1 MILKQDLLPWLLLL
15 LHFNEK
21 LKNWDN
27 KTWLSSK
34 SYISQFNKF
43 LKRKSNLNKNSKIL
57 DIGCGRA
64 NIISALQQKYKF
76 RNKPIGIDIVGNKG
90 IKKNI
95 IFKRVEALKYLNKQE
110 KYDLILIKQ
119 TIHFFSKTNLN
130 RLLNL
135 AKKRLNTKGKIL
147 IFSLKTKNNKIP
159 CFKKMRKNLE
169 KSLKRDEVLF
179 KIIKK
184 NLKKISYTNFN
195 FKVNISKQ
203 KYVRMIKERYI
214 SCLLNMS
221 NKEIKLGISEIKSKY
236 KNQIKFTDTL
246 KCISYK
252 K

>member
-1 MILKQDLLPWLLLL
+1 MR
-15 LHFNEK
+15 K

-76 RNKPIGIDIVGNKG
+76 RNKPIGIDIVSNKG
-90 IKKNI
+90 VKKNI
-95 IFKRVEALKYLNKQE
+95 IFKKVEALKYLDKQE

-119 TIHFFSKTNLN
+119 TIHFFSKKNLN

-159 CFKKMRKNLE
+159 CFKKMRKNLK
-169 KSLKRDEVLF
+169 KSLKRDEYLF

-184 NLKKISYTNFN
+184 NLKKTKNFYFNFN
-195 FKVNISKQ
+195 VTISKK
-203 KYVRMIKERYI
+203 KYLWMIKSRYI
-214 SCLLNMS
+214 SCLLDLKEREINNGLNEIALKY
-221 NKEIKLGISEIKSKY
+221 NK
-236 KNQIKFTDTL
+236 NIKFTDTL
-246 KCISYK
+246 RCISFSK
-252 K
+252 

>member
-1 MILKQDLLPWLLLL
+1 MK
-15 LHFNEK
+15 K

-43 LKRKSNLNKNSKIL
+43 LKKKVDLNKKSKIL

-64 NIISALQQKYKF
+64 NIISALQKKYKF
-76 RNKPIGIDIVGNKG
+76 DNKPIGIDLVANKDV
-90 IKKNI
+90 KKNI
-95 IFKRVEALKYLNKQE
+95 IFKKIGALKYLKKKE
-110 KYDLILIKQ
+110 KFDLILIKQ
-119 TIHFFSKTNLN
+119 TIHFFSKSNLN

-135 AKKRLNTKGKIL
+135 AQKSLNNKGKIL

-159 CFKKMRKNLE
+159 CFKKMRSKLDN
-169 KSLKRDEVLF
+169 SLKRDEVLF

-184 NLKKISYTNFN
+184 NLKETSYTYFN
-195 FKVNISKQ
+195 FKVNISKK
-203 KYVRMIKERYI
+203 KYIRMIRERYI

-221 NKEIKLGISEIKSKY
+221 NKELDLGISEIKLNY

>member
-1 MILKQDLLPWLLLL
+1 MK
-15 LHFNEK
+15 K

-34 SYISQFNKF
+34 SYIFQFNKF
-43 LKRKSNLNKNSKIL
+43 LETNINFNKNSKIL

-64 NIISALQQKYKF
+64 NIISVLQKKYKF
-76 RNKPIGIDIVGNKG
+76 RNKPIGIDVVANKD

-95 IFKRVEALKYLNKQE
+95 VFKKIEALKYLKKQE

-119 TIHFFSKTNLN
+119 TIHFFTKTKLN

-135 AKKRLNTKGKIL
+135 AKKSLNPRGRLL
-147 IFSLKTKNNKIP
+147 IFSLKTKNNRIP

-169 KSLKRDEVLF
+169 KSLKRDENLF

-184 NLKKISYTNFN
+184 NLKETSYTNFN

-203 KYVRMIKERYI
+203 KYVRMLKERYI
-214 SCLLNMS
+214 SCLLNIS
-221 NKEIKLGISEIKSKY
+221 NKDIKLGISEIKSNY

-246 KCISYK
+246 KCISYRK
-252 K
+252 